1 MKLSVILFYINAWTA
16 TCVFSPVTL
25 AAPIPLVIAADA
37 WCPYNCEATSHDRGF
52 MIDAASE
59 ILGKYGYEV
68 IYRNSPWTNAIRD
81 VANGHVDAVVGAG
94 SAEAKDLVTAFEPL
108 GINKTCFFTASERN
122 FRYTG
127 VTSLNAV
134 RLGVIAGY
142 LYGELIDR
150 YIEEHRIHYNR
161 VQLVTGDKPLLQNVK
176 KLQAGRIDAL
186 AENEMV
192 MSFSTRKF
200 NINGLRNAGCEKET
214 ALYIAF
220 SPKRSDAK
228 RLAELMNGGMP
239 ELRRSGKFK
248 AILKRYGVND
258 WK

>member
-1 MKLSVILFYINAWTA
+1 MLADGLIPSRLH
-16 TCVFSPVTL
+16 
-25 AAPIPLVIAADA
+25 AAPTPLIIAADA

-52 MIDAASE
+52 MIDAAAE
-59 ILGKYGYEV
+59 ILGKYNYEV
-68 IYRNSPWTNAIRD
+68 IYRNEPWTNAMHD
-81 VANGHVDAVVGAG
+81 VAEGQIDAVVGAG

-108 GINKTCFFTASERN
+108 GINKTCFFTSSERN

-142 LYGELIDR
+142 LYGDLIDR
-150 YIEEHRIHYNR
+150 YVEEHRIHYNR

-200 NINGLRNAGCEKET
+200 NIKGLRNAGCEKET

-220 SPKRSDAK
+220 SPKRSDSK

-239 ELRRSGKFK
+239 ELRSSGRFK
-248 AILKRYGVND
+248 VILKRYGVND

>member
-1 MKLSVILFYINAWTA
+1 MKKISCIRTIIIF
-16 TCVFSPVTL
+16 CGL
-25 AAPIPLVIAADA
+25 ARGVSGVAANQQLIVAADA

-68 IYRNSPWTNAIRD
+68 VYRNQAWTNAMRD
-81 VANGHVDAVVGAG
+81 VRLGQVDAVVGAG
-94 SAEAKDLVTAFEPL
+94 ASETKDLVPAFEPL
-108 GINKTCFFTASERN
+108 GINKTCFFTSSKKN
-122 FRYTG
+122 FHYTG
-127 VTSLNAV
+127 VTSLNTV
-134 RLGVIAGY
+134 KLGVIAGY
-142 LYGELIDR
+142 LYSDLIDR

-161 VQLVTGDKPLLQNVK
+161 VQLVTGDKPLLQNIK

-192 MSFSTRKF
+192 MNFSMRKF
-200 NINGLRNAGCEKET
+200 NITGLRNAGCEKET

-220 SPKRSDAK
+220 SPKRADAK
-228 RLAELMNGGMP
+228 KLAEIMNGGMP
-239 ELRRSGKFK
+239 EIRRNGRFRT
-248 AILKRYGVND
+248 ILKHYGVAD